1 MAKKRIRAVD
11 NRCLGHGVE
20 LLTPQIIF
28 KEDINCM
35 TIVAKKILV
44 FSHSIGRHFFEIF

>member
-28 KEDINCM
+28 KEDINCV
-35 TIVAKKILV
+35 TLVAKNILAL
-44 FSHSIGRHFFEIF
+44 SSDSLL